1 MKHASKVSTCGI
13 CKANSGEVPIPGG
26 IIFEND
32 LWLVRHLAPG
42 RGVPGWMMVQSQRH
56 LAGMSGF
63 NDAEAANFGPAFR
76 HLHKVL
82 QDVTGALR
90 IYTASMNESAPHFH
104 CHLVPRYA
112 RMPKD
117 ASAWEVFD
125 LYRASGEGEIVVDAA
140 EVDRLTKAYRA
151 ALKATPPPL

>member
-1 MKHASKVSTCGI
+1 MKHPSNVSTCGI
-13 CKANSGEVPIPGG
+13 CKADGGEAPIPGG

-32 LWLVRHLAPG
+32 LWLVRHVTPG
-42 RGVPGWMMVQSQRH
+42 RGVPGWMMVQTQRH
-56 LAGMSGF
+56 VAGIGSF
-63 NDAEAANFGPAFR
+63 NDTEASNFGAALR

-112 RMPKD
+112 KMPKD
-117 ASAWEVFD
+117 ASAWDVFD
-125 LYRASGEGEIVVDAA
+125 LFRASAEGEIAVDAPEA
-140 EVDRLTKAYRA
+140 ERLTQAYRA
-151 ALKATPPPL
+151 ALKANPPPL

>member
-1 MKHASKVSTCGI
+1 MKHPSKVSTCAI

-32 LWLVRHLAPG
+32 LWLVRHLTPG
-42 RGVPGWMMVQSQRH
+42 RGVPGWTMVQSQRH
-56 LAGMSGF
+56 VAGISGF

-76 HLHKVL
+76 HLHQVL

-90 IYTASMNESAPHFH
+90 IYTASMNESSPHFH
-104 CHLVPRYA
+104 CHLVPRYV

-117 ASAWEVFD
+117 SSAWEVFD
-125 LYRASGEGEIVVDAA
+125 LYRASAEGEIVVDAA

>member
-1 MKHASKVSTCGI
+1 MKHPSNVSTCGI

-32 LWLVRHLAPG
+32 LWLVRHLTPG

-56 LAGMSGF
+56 VAGISGF

-76 HLHKVL
+76 HLQKVL

-90 IYTASMNESAPHFH
+90 IYTASMNESSPHFH
-104 CHLVPRYA
+104 CHLVPRYVQ
-112 RMPKD
+112 MPKD
-117 ASAWEVFD
+117 ASSWEVFD
-125 LYRASGEGEIVVDAA
+125 LYRASGEGEIVVAAA
-140 EVDRLTKAYRA
+140 EVDRLTEAYRA